1 MVYIESSV
9 SYYPENYP
17 FEDYMC
23 ESVLFE
29 FLIDGEPILPDFMR
43 QDRKSLIVQPKD
55 LADIGNYTVDVIATH
70 MNFEPQVFDSFSIE
84 VVTLEYLRA
93 MGRVPIVMNFNEK
106 PKIAH
111 FDSQG

>member
-1 MVYIESSV
+1 MTKEKPKNSYPESFEDCRKGEFVKIPMVYIESSV

-43 QDRKSLIVQPKD
+43 QDRKSLIV
-55 LADIGNYTVDVIATH
+55 
-70 MNFEPQVFDSFSIE
+70 
-84 VVTLEYLRA
+84 
-93 MGRVPIVMNFNEK
+93 
-106 PKIAH
+106 
-111 FDSQG
+111 